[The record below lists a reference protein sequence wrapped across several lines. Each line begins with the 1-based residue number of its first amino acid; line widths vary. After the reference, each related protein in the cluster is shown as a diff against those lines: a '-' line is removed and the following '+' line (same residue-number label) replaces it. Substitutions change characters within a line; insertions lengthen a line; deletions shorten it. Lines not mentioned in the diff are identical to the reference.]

1 MSLQTCQ
8 LFHPAIKQHAA
19 RWEGIFTEFLLTQ
32 MPCLYFSSC
41 LDWLVI
47 IVYMLQDL
55 TTSTFFFFC
64 FPSMCLSLVCSSGV
78 AQGRAAPADQHP
90 AIHQLHPGGP
100 DGAHQPR
107 LLRGQGGFFQGA
119 GGDQQELAQR
129 RRQRETGRRES
140 PFCWLRVFL
149 SVHELL

>member
-8 LFHPAIKQHAA
+8 PFHPAMKQYAA
-19 RWEGIFTEFLLTQ
+19 RWQDIFAEFLLTQ

-41 LDWLVI
+41 LDWLII
-47 IVYMLQDL
+47 IVYKLQDL
-55 TTSTFFFFC
+55 TISIFFFHV
-64 FPSMCLSLVCSSGV
+64 SLLARSSGV
-78 AQGRAAPADQHP
+78 AQGGAAPADQHP
-90 AIHQLHPGGP
+90 ALHQLHPGCP

-140 PFCWLRVFL
+140 RFCWLRIFL
-149 SVHELL
+149 SVHELLW